1 MTNFQ
6 SLCNRSHQLLST
18 IRSHDLVAT
27 YIDTAL
33 SHIALY
39 GSSTSTQAS
48 DLAKD
53 DINLSLS

>member
-6 SLCNRSHQLLST
+6 SLCNLSHQLLST

-27 YIDTAL
+27 DTNTAL

-39 GSSTSTQAS
+39 GSSISTQAS
-48 DLAKD
+48 DLAGD
-53 DINLSLS
+53 EINLSLS